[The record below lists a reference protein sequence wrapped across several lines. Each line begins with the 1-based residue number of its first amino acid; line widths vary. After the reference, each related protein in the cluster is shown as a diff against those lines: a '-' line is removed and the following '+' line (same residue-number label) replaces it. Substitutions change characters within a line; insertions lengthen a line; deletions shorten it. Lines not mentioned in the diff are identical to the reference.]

1 MQERASLVII
11 GAGIVG
17 CSAVYH
23 LTQMGWRD
31 IIVVEQGPLFETG
44 GSSSHAPGLA
54 FQTNF
59 SKMMTELAK
68 YSVNLYS
75 KLELN
80 GQPCFYPVGGLE
92 VAYTQER
99 WQDLKRKRGIAKSWG
114 VEAELI
120 TPREAKEKIP
130 LLDATKIHGAYYVP
144 PDGIVKAVLA
154 GEAMAGAA
162 KQRGAI
168 FYGDTTVT
176 GLEVKNG
183 RMQTV
188 LTSRGRIATETVL
201 VCAGIWGP
209 RIGRMAGVPI
219 SLTAVQHQY
228 AKTSPI
234 PELAGETREVA
245 HPILRHQDH
254 RMYFRQHA
262 DCYGLGSYKHEPLL
276 VDPDDILSHKEA
288 KIMPSVME
296 FTPEHF
302 EAAYQA
308 AVDLLPAL
316 RRAELAYKM
325 NGIFSFTPDGM
336 PLLGESLDVRGF
348 WVAEAVW
355 ITHGAG
361 VGKVIAEW
369 MTHGSPGIDLREADL
384 NRFAPHAHASS
395 YIKTRGAQQYRE
407 VYDIIHPL
415 QQIQHPRNLRLSPFH
430 PRLQQQGG
438 VFFETAGWERPQW
451 FEANASLLDGHNWPT
466 RCGWEARYWSPI
478 QGGEHRATR
487 NGVALYDLTAF
498 TKIEVTGSGAL
509 AFLQSITTNQMD
521 QPVGKVVYTSMLNQM
536 GGIMCDLTVTRLGP
550 ARFLVLTGGAVGMHD
565 LAWIRRNAPGDGSVQ
580 VADVTSKYCSLG
592 LWGPRARDVLERVCV
607 EDISNQAF
615 PYFTARQLTVDTTP
629 ALALR
634 VSYVGELGWE
644 IYTLT
649 EYGLKLWDTLW
660 EAGQP
665 FNLIAAGGGAFD
677 SLRLEK
683 GYRLWGAD
691 IHTDYN
697 PYEAG
702 LSWTVKFNKGDFL
715 GRDAL
720 LRINEREVSRKLC
733 CITVDDPNGVA
744 LGKEPL
750 LDGER
755 VLGYVTSTNY
765 GYSVGRHIVYG
776 YLPVEYA
783 TEGAKVDVEYFG
795 RRYSGTVTKEP
806 LYDPGNVKLKT

>member
-59 SKMMTELAK
+59 SKMMTGLAK

-75 KLELN
+75 KLELH
-80 GQPCFYPVGGLE
+80 GQHCFYPVGSLE
-92 VAYTQER
+92 VAYTKER

-114 VEAELI
+114 VEAELM

-130 LLDATKIHGAYYVP
+130 LLDATIIHGAYYVP
-144 PDGIVKAVLA
+144 SDGIAKAVLA
-154 GEAMAGAA
+154 GEAMADAA
-162 KQRGAI
+162 KRGAI
-168 FYGDTTVT
+168 FYDSTTVT

-183 RMQTV
+183 GMQAV

-209 RIGRMAGVPI
+209 RIGRMAGVPLP
-219 SLTAVQHQY
+219 LTPVQHQY

-245 HPILRHQDH
+245 HPILRHQDYS
-254 RMYFRQHA
+254 MYFRQHA
-262 DCYGLGSYKHEPLL
+262 NCYGIGSYKHEPLL

-296 FTPEHF
+296 FSPGHF
-302 EAAYQA
+302 ETAHQA
-308 AVDLLPAL
+308 AVELLPAL
-316 RRAELAYKM
+316 RGAELAYKI

-336 PLLGESLDVRGF
+336 PVLGESLGVHGC
-348 WVAEAVW
+348 WVAEGVW

-369 MTHGSPGIDLREADL
+369 MTHGSPSIDLREADL
-384 NRFAPHAHASS
+384 NRFAPHAHAPS
-395 YIKTRGAQQYRE
+395 YIKARGAQQYRE

-430 PRLQQQGG
+430 PRLQKQGG

-451 FEANASLLDGHNWPT
+451 FESNARLLEGHNYRT

-478 QGGEHRATR
+478 QAGEHWATR
-487 NGVALYDLTAF
+487 NNVALYDLTAF

-521 QPVGKVVYTSMLNQM
+521 QPVGKVVYTSMLNQK
-536 GGIMCDLTVTRLGP
+536 GGIMCDLTVTRLGLT
-550 ARFLVLTGGAVGMHD
+550 RFLVLTGGAVGMHD
-565 LAWIRRNAPGDGSVQ
+565 LAWIRRNAPSDGSVQ
-580 VADVTSKYCSLG
+580 VVDVTSKYCSLG
-592 LWGPRARDVLERVCV
+592 LWGPRARDVLEQVCV

-615 PYFTARQLTVDTTP
+615 PYFTAREITVDTTP

-649 EYGLKLWDTLW
+649 EYGLRLWDTLW

-683 GYRLWGAD
+683 GYRLWGSD

-720 LRINEREVSRKLC
+720 LRIKERGVSRQLC
-733 CITVDDPNGVA
+733 CITIDDPNGVA

-765 GYSVGRHIVYG
+765 GYSVGQHIVYG
-776 YLPVEYA
+776 YLPVQYA
-783 TEGAKVDVEYFG
+783 TEGSKVDVEYFG
-795 RRYSGTVTKEP
+795 RRYSATVTNEP
-806 LYDPGNVKLKT
+806 LYDPENIKLKT